1 MSNIIKMLKLDFSL
15 IKPYTKTLL
24 IVFLFPLIVS
34 VKEFS
39 YGFVLY
45 MSIMAMTSNYTFSVA
60 EKNDLNR
67 LYGLLPVKKEDIV
80 NGRYLFTALTGVLLA
95 ISFAILNI
103 IIMFFAKMSFSLE
116 DLIVSLSVGLGMYMF
131 FTAIQL
137 PGFFKFGAIKG
148 RFVAFIPFIGVF
160 LAGVIAQKINPESL
174 NKLDNIAV
182 LNNPYSFLAI
192 SILIS
197 IVFYCISIG
206 ISQRILNKMEF

>member
-148 RFVAFIPFIGVF
+148 RFVA
-160 LAGVIAQKINPESL
+160 
-174 NKLDNIAV
+174 
-182 LNNPYSFLAI
+182 
-192 SILIS
+192 
-197 IVFYCISIG
+197 
-206 ISQRILNKMEF
+206 